1 MKLSMGLVRG
11 VSDLIYCDEGS
22 LIGIEVKCPGTRH
35 KVAHLIEQAEWLI
48 RIPKWGYFCDDLDDF
63 INIID
68 GGVGGIDPVNV
79 LEYCKKAKTQ
89 QILWDKSLFI

>member
-1 MKLSMGLVRG
+1 MPR
-11 VSDLIYCDEGS
+11 Y
-22 LIGIEVKCPGTRH
+22 RH

-48 RIPKWGYFCDDLDDF
+48 RVPKWGYFCDDLDDF
-63 INIID
+63 LNIID
-68 GGVGGIDPVNV
+68 GGVGGIDPVKV